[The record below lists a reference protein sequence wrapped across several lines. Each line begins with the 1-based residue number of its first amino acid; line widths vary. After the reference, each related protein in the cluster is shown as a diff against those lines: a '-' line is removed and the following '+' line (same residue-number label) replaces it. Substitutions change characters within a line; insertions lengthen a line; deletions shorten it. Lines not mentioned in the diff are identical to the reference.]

1 MNETKPTVGDLIKVL
16 QKLDKNLELWG
27 MNDEDGDAYQRTMLG
42 TQTRVGRYHNEIR
55 QRDMWD
61 EVDNIYEEDGI
72 LETKDVYMIF

>member
-1 MNETKPTVGDLIKVL
+1 MNETKPTVGDLIKSL
-16 QKLDKNLELWG
+16 QKVDPKLELWG
-27 MNDEDGDAYQRTMLG
+27 MNDEEGDAYQRTMLG